1 MTINISALIESFQKI
16 IDSQTSPAASIVAQA
31 GIDASNQFA
40 QNQLSQSEYQEI
52 IGDIKTEQLINVEA
66 QNLVLAQ
73 ELSAIFTSILSATTI
88 LKSL

>member
-1 MTINISALIESFQKI
+1 MTINISALIDSFQKI
-16 IDSQTSPAASIVAQA
+16 IDSQTSTAGAQAAQA

-40 QNQLSQSEYQEI
+40 KNQLSQSEYQEI

-73 ELSAIFTSILSATTI
+73 ELSSIFTTILSATSI
-88 LKSL
+88 MNL